1 LNENDDG
8 INLIKT
14 IINVAYNYSS
24 INLKH
29 RIFDFFDFISTEND
43 LKLER
48 ISQAINNIK
57 IENIKN
63 KTNEDIIY
71 FWKEYITEDY
81 FLYTN
86 LLNETTKLTKDTI
99 KNLLKENYNIT
110 EIYNIFFHFKK
121 IFNEKQFSQ
130 IEIINSLISI
140 IISYNIKEIDDD
152 LIKIINDSQYYI
164 EKNNNSFIIDSKI
177 VLDFYLKASQN
188 GNNSKELNIQEL
200 LYRLKN
206 MNSNIS
212 EITIQHIENQLNIIQ
227 SVIKKYKNY
236 KKEDFQKCA
245 KKEFPELN
253 FNQKID
259 ESTAIVLGMISLV
272 IYQEKGYHLRN
283 AQLIAILMFIGKEKN
298 YGLIEEISTG
308 EGKSCI
314 ICSLSIYYAL
324 KKKK

>member
-1 LNENDDG
+1 M
-8 INLIKT
+8 
-14 IINVAYNYSS
+14 
-24 INLKH
+24 
-29 RIFDFFDFISTEND
+29 
-43 LKLER
+43 
-48 ISQAINNIK
+48 
-57 IENIKN
+57 
-63 KTNEDIIY
+63 
-71 FWKEYITEDY
+71 
-81 FLYTN
+81 
-86 LLNETTKLTKDTI
+86 NETTKLTKDTI

-110 EIYNIFFHFKK
+110 EIYNIFFLFKK

-140 IISYNIKEIDDD
+140 IISYNFKIDDD

-212 EITIQHIENQLNIIQ
+212 EITIQHRENQLNIIQ
-227 SVIKKYKNY
+227 TIIKKYKNY
-236 KKEDFQKCA
+236 EKEDFQKWT
-245 KKEFPELN
+245 KNEFPKLN
-253 FNQKID
+253 FNNKFD

-272 IYQEKGYHLRN
+272 IYKEKGYYLRN

-298 YGLIEEISTG
+298 YGMIEEISTG

-314 ICSLSIYYAL
+314 ICSLFLVVIL
-324 KKKK
+324 